1 MPSKFSAEFIS
12 FKALIVANK
21 RIQKLEARR
30 IIFPAVVNL
39 FGKIAESTVYFDKEK
54 NKNQR

>member
-1 MPSKFSAEFIS
+1 M
-12 FKALIVANK
+12 ANK
-21 RIQKLEARR
+21 IVQKLEAKK
-30 IIFPAVVNL
+30 IIFPAVFNFKAKQL